1 MARSLTR
8 AQVADTGKLVPSL
21 EIVSAMFFA
30 VATGFI
36 GAAVGV
42 WPDLVSPT
50 ASDAERGAR
59 TISLIQLGA
68 FGLGTFAVALG
79 AWWHRRRILDDRGT
93 IYILD
98 AEPAPW
104 VTDAAK
110 RRLLSQLN
118 LHFPTVLNVAG
129 PQDLVKA
136 WNWPGAAHQGALLW
150 SGAVDDLVLS
160 FRSINS
166 ADRQDTRNNIIA
178 WTPWP
183 AAILWSARLMA
194 ADRGITLAER
204 HRSRFPE
211 ERFRATAAVGQT
223 PIPAI
228 SPGRGIQVRHRPS
241 FGRQGALPV
250 DTWRDKPLDFLA
262 AEAFGEHDLSAYGHI
277 YQARH
282 PVRLTLTRPGSPPT
296 SDSRANPS
304 QGRRSCLKRPTPAT
318 EGPPKIKILVV
329 GLAATSWT
337 NLTVMPPSGR
347 AAFPELSLCRC
358 TFKNGT
364 KGHDLAVWDHPGV
377 GLSGTFDTEILE
389 FRCLPKD
396 EFHEWLH
403 FPILTF
409 GIASWIAANATAE
422 VNLLGLLVPPEVALG
437 LGIVAAQR
445 LGRKA
450 ETQSRQP
457 GVSATSA
464 WPKNLWPLYIPDAH
478 SEPCI
483 PGLSLG
489 AQSMAYSPT
498 APRPSGFKE
507 A

>member
-8 AQVADTGKLVPSL
+8 AQVADTGKLVPWL
-21 EIVSAMFFA
+21 EIVSAVCFA

-50 ASDAERGAR
+50 ATGAERDAR
-59 TISLIQLGA
+59 AGSLIQLGTI
-68 FGLGTFAVALG
+68 GLLTFVAALS
-79 AWWHRRRILDDRGT
+79 AWWFRRRLLDDRGT

-136 WNWPGAAHQGALLW
+136 WNWPGASHPGALLW

-194 ADRGITLAER
+194 ADRGIRLAER

-211 ERFRATAAVGQT
+211 ERFRATAEDRQT
-223 PIPAI
+223 TTPAL
-228 SPGRGIQVRHRPS
+228 SLGCGIHLRHRPS

-250 DTWRDKPLDFLA
+250 DTWRDEPLDFLA
-262 AEAFGEHDLSAYGHI
+262 EAFEEHDLSAYGHT
-277 YQARH
+277 YQAQH
-282 PVRLTLTRPGSPPT
+282 PVRLTMRRPGSPRT
-296 SDSRANPS
+296 SDPRPDLS
-304 QGRRSCLKRPTPAT
+304 QSRRSCFKRPPSAA
-318 EGPPKIKILVV
+318 EQPSKKVKVLVV
-329 GLAATSWT
+329 GLASTPWT
-337 NLTVMPPSGR
+337 NLTAMPPSGR
-347 AAFPELSLCRC
+347 AALPELSTCRC
-358 TFKNGT
+358 AFENGA
-364 KGHDLAVWDHPGV
+364 KRHELAIWDHPGV

-389 FRCLPKD
+389 FRCLPRD

-403 FPILTF
+403 FPVLTF
-409 GIASWIAANATAE
+409 GVADWIAANATAD

-445 LGRKA
+445 LARQA
-450 ETQSRQP
+450 PTQSTQP
-457 GVSATSA
+457 GASATSA

-489 AQSMAYSPT
+489 EKSLGYAPT
-498 APRPSGFKE
+498 APRPSGFKD